1 MLKKVFH
8 CTLLDLDQYLPFMLH
23 YPQRLPAQ
31 EVPKISM
38 EIDYTGVVA
47 PSAGRRLSDAGTRT
61 VLGSILF
68 VVGAFEHSFWVS
80 SIFHMWY
87 LKG

>member
-8 CTLLDLDQYLPFMLH
+8 CTLLDLDQYLPFKLH

-38 EIDYTGVVA
+38 EIDYIGAIA
-47 PSAGRRLSDAGTRT
+47 PSAGRRLPDAGTHT
-61 VLGSILF
+61 GWE
-68 VVGAFEHSFWVS
+68 AFCLWWEPLNIVS
-80 SIFHMWY
+80 ACRVYSTC
-87 LKG
+87 GT